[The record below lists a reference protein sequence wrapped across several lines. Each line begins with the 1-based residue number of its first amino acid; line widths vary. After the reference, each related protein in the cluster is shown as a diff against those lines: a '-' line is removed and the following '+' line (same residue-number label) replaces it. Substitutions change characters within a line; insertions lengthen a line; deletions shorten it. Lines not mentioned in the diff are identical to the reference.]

1 MEDRV
6 ILTPK
11 ERLQRLSEHF
21 DVSVRGLAK
30 LSEMSEAT
38 LYHIT
43 DQTRDM
49 SGRTAARLC
58 YQLERKRGVLVN
70 RDWLLTGKGRML
82 VDIKPDAPAAE
93 VVNVAE
99 VLPEAAE
106 PEQELDNV
114 NYKEKYLLLNRK
126 LLPLLLKYLHIIITS

>member
-1 MEDRV
+1 MEDKV

-11 ERLQRLSEHF
+11 ERLQRLSEHL
-21 DVSVRGLAK
+21 DMSVRGLAT
-30 LSEMSEAT
+30 LAEMSEAT

-43 DQTRDM
+43 DGTRDM

-58 YQLERKRGVLVN
+58 YQLEKKRGLMVD
-70 RDWLLTGKGRML
+70 RDWLLTGRGKML
-82 VDIKPDAPAAE
+82 VNIKPDAPVAE

-114 NYKEKYLLLNRK
+114 NYKEKYFALLEK
-126 LLPLLLKYLHIIITS
+126 YTALLEERDK

>member
-11 ERLQRLSEHF
+11 ERLQRLSEHL
-21 DVSVRGLAK
+21 DISVRGLAA
-30 LSEMSEAT
+30 LTEMSEAT

-49 SGRTAARLC
+49 TGRTAARLC
-58 YQLERKRGVLVN
+58 YQIERKRGVLVN

-82 VDIKPDAPAAE
+82 VDIKPDESAAA
-93 VVNVAE
+93 VTAV
-99 VLPEAAE
+99 AAE
-106 PEQELDNV
+106 PDLKIDSV
-114 NYKEKYLLLNRK
+114 NYKEKYTALLEK
-126 LLPLLLKYLHIIITS
+126 YTALLEEHTALLEGRNK

>member
-1 MEDRV
+1 M
-6 ILTPK
+6 
-11 ERLQRLSEHF
+11 
-21 DVSVRGLAK
+21 SVRGLAK

-58 YQLERKRGVLVN
+58 YQIERKRGVLVN

-82 VDIKPDAPAAE
+82 VDIKPDEPAAE
-93 VVNVAE
+93 VVPV
-99 VLPEAAE
+99 AAE
-106 PEQELDNV
+106 PETELDNV
-114 NYKEKYLLLNRK
+114 NWKEKYFTLLEK
-126 LLPLLLKYLHIIITS
+126 YTALLEESNK

>member
-1 MEDRV
+1 MEDKV

-11 ERLQRLSEHF
+11 ERLQRLSEHL
-21 DVSVRGLAK
+21 DMSVRGLAT
-30 LSEMSEAT
+30 LAEMSEAT

-43 DQTRDM
+43 DGTRDM
-49 SGRTAARLC
+49 SGRTAARIC
-58 YQLERKRGVLVN
+58 YQLEKKRGLMVD
-70 RDWLLTGKGRML
+70 RDWLLTGRGKML
-82 VDIKPDAPAAE
+82 VNIKPDAPVAE

-114 NYKEKYLLLNRK
+114 NYKEKYFALLEK
-126 LLPLLLKYLHIIITS
+126 YTALLEERDK

>member
-1 MEDRV
+1 MEDKV

-11 ERLQRLSEHF
+11 ERLQRLSEHL
-21 DVSVRGLAK
+21 DMSVRGLAT
-30 LSEMSEAT
+30 LAEMSEAT

-43 DQTRDM
+43 DGTRDM

-58 YQLERKRGVLVN
+58 YQLEKKRGLMVD
-70 RDWLLTGKGRML
+70 RDWLLTGRGKML
-82 VDIKPDAPAAE
+82 VNIKPDASAAE

-114 NYKEKYLLLNRK
+114 NYKEKYFALLEK
-126 LLPLLLKYLHIIITS
+126 YTALLEERDK

>member
-11 ERLQRLSEHF
+11 ERLQRLSEHL
-21 DVSVRGLAK
+21 DVSVRGLAT
-30 LSEMSEAT
+30 LAEMSEAT

-82 VDIKPDAPAAE
+82 VDIKSDAPAAE
-93 VVNVAE
+93 VVNVAD
-99 VLPEAAE
+99 VLPVAAE
-106 PEQELDNV
+106 PDEEYDNV
-114 NYKEKYLLLNRK
+114 NYKEKYFALLEK
-126 LLPLLLKYLHIIITS
+126 YTALLEERNK

>member
-1 MEDRV
+1 MEDKV

-11 ERLQRLSEHF
+11 ERLQRLSEHL
-21 DVSVRGLAK
+21 DMSVRGLAT
-30 LSEMSEAT
+30 LAEMSEAT

-43 DQTRDM
+43 DGTRDM

-58 YQLERKRGVLVN
+58 YQLERKRGVMVD
-70 RDWLLTGKGRML
+70 RDWLLTGRGKML
-82 VDIKPDAPAAE
+82 VNIKPDAPVAE

-114 NYKEKYLLLNRK
+114 NYKEKYFALLEK
-126 LLPLLLKYLHIIITS
+126 YTALLEERDK

>member
-11 ERLQRLSEHF
+11 ERLQRLSEHL
-21 DVSVRGLAK
+21 DMSVRGLAT
-30 LSEMSEAT
+30 LAEMSEAT

-43 DQTRDM
+43 DGTRDM

-58 YQLERKRGVLVN
+58 YQLERKRGVMVD
-70 RDWLLTGKGRML
+70 RDWLLTGRGRML
-82 VDIKPDAPAAE
+82 VNIKPDAPAAE
-93 VVNVAE
+93 VVNVAD

-106 PEQELDNV
+106 LEQELDKV
-114 NYKEKYLLLNRK
+114 NWKEKYFALLEK
-126 LLPLLLKYLHIIITS
+126 YTALLEERNK

>member
-21 DVSVRGLAK
+21 DMSVRGLAT
-30 LSEMSEAT
+30 LAEMSEAT

-43 DQTRDM
+43 DGTRDM

-58 YQLERKRGVLVN
+58 YQLERKRGVVVD
-70 RDWLLTGKGRML
+70 RDWLLTGKGKML
-82 VDIKPDAPAAE
+82 VNIKPDVPATE
-93 VVNVAE
+93 IVNVAD

-114 NYKEKYLLLNRK
+114 NYKEKYFALLEK
-126 LLPLLLKYLHIIITS
+126 YTALLEERDK

>member
-1 MEDRV
+1 MEDIV
-6 ILTPK
+6 ILSPK

-43 DQTRDM
+43 DQTRNM

-58 YQLERKRGVLVN
+58 YQIERKRGVLVN

-82 VDIKPDAPAAE
+82 VDIKPDKPTAE
-93 VVNVAE
+93 VVS
-99 VLPEAAE
+99 EAAE
-106 PEQELDNV
+106 PDMEYDDV
-114 NYKEKYLLLNRK
+114 NYKEKYFALLEK
-126 LLPLLLKYLHIIITS
+126 YTALLEDRNK

>member
-6 ILTPK
+6 ILTAK
-11 ERLQRLSEHF
+11 ERLMRLSEHL
-21 DVSVRGLAK
+21 DMSVRGLAK

-58 YQLERKRGVLVN
+58 YQIERKRGVLVN

-82 VDIKPDAPAAE
+82 VDIKPGEPAAE
-93 VVNVAE
+93 VVTV
-99 VLPEAAE
+99 AAE
-106 PEQELDNV
+106 PETELDNE
-114 NYKEKYLLLNRK
+114 NWKEKYFTLLEK
-126 LLPLLLKYLHIIITS
+126 YTALLEESNK

>member
-6 ILTPK
+6 ILTAK
-11 ERLQRLSEHF
+11 ERLMRLSEHL
-21 DVSVRGLAK
+21 DMSVRGLAK

-58 YQLERKRGVLVN
+58 YQIERKRGVLVN
-70 RDWLLTGKGRML
+70 RYWLLTGKGRML
-82 VDIKPDAPAAE
+82 VDIKPGETAAE
-93 VVNVAE
+93 VVTV
-99 VLPEAAE
+99 AAE
-106 PEQELDNV
+106 PETELDNEEGDERDC
-114 NYKEKYLLLNRK
+114 KWLEKYAGLL
-126 LLPLLLKYLHIIITS
+126 